1 MERVEE
7 VMPKSR
13 SKRRRVRSRDSANTR
28 PAAKPRKRRILWG
41 VSLVAA
47 VIAGAAAWFAYES
60 RGIEEAFLDHARRGR
75 ASLDKVERSANQ
87 GGGHLSPGESIRY
100 LGDPP
105 TSGRH
110 DLKWVDPG
118 VYDTVQR
125 REKLVHSLE
134 HGMIVI
140 YYDTPK
146 AAAFETLK
154 QWADLYGGAWSGL
167 VLTRKPGLGAS
178 IVLTAWNRV
187 LRLKTF
193 DADAAAAFIDAYR
206 GRGPEKTVR

>member
-1 MERVEE
+1 MF
-7 VMPKSR
+7 
-13 SKRRRVRSRDSANTR
+13 
-28 PAAKPRKRRILWG
+28 WG
-41 VSLVAA
+41 VGLAA
-47 VIAGAAAWFAYES
+47 VVIAGAAAWFSYQS
-60 RGIEEAFLDHARRGR
+60 REVEEAFLDHARRGSD
-75 ASLDKVERSANQ
+75 SLDKVERTANE
-87 GGGHLSPGESIRY
+87 GGGHLSPGASVRY

-206 GRGPEKTVR
+206 GRGPEKPVR